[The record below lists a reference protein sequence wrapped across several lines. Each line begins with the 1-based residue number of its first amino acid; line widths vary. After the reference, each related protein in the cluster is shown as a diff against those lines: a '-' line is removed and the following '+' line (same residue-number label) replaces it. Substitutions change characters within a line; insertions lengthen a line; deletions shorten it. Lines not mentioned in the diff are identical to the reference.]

1 MTEWYNIV
9 IQYLVKTKSRKVDM
23 LRDIVSV
30 AGDASIEKGGK
41 KERLAFELGK
51 ALIDAGYR
59 VQTGGLG
66 GVMEAVCRGAKSSE
80 KYRDGDIIALVPSFD
95 ATQVNEYADIVIPT
109 GLDVMRNA
117 MVANACA
124 VIALGGGAGTLTEM
138 GFAWTFRRLL
148 IAYENVEGWSA
159 KLAGT
164 KLDDRMRYPDIP
176 EDKVY
181 GVSNASEAVT
191 YLDKYIKKYTTRHKG
206 IVYQDGREK

>member
-1 MTEWYNIV
+1 
-9 IQYLVKTKSRKVDM
+9 M

-30 AGDASIEKGGK
+30 AGDASIEIGGE

-51 ALIDAGYR
+51 ALIDGGYR

-66 GVMEAVCRGAKSSE
+66 GVMEAVCHGARSSS
-80 KYRDGDIIALVPSFD
+80 KYKDGDIIALVPSYD
-95 ATQVNEYADIVIPT
+95 ATQVNPYADIVIPT

-148 IAYENVEGWSA
+148 IGYSNVDGWSA

-164 KLDDRMRYPDIP
+164 KLDDRVRYADIP

-181 GVSNASEAVT
+181 SVTCASEAVA

-206 IVYQDGREK
+206 IVYQNGKEK